1 MIIFTHFAT
10 PYNDRERFRMH
21 TMRATKVPKTYIYFW
36 CLVLLVKPYPSRI
49 QGSNPALNE
58 FQSVGPLSIV
68 LRNCCPL
75 PGVGGGAGGLIQIP
89 LNTSTHLSTWS
100 VGTLCKGQ
108 QRDAESQI
116 LHVHP
121 HVLSQKNELDAL
133 VNPLSFTHYRSQV
146 NIC

>member
-75 PGVGGGAGGLIQIP
+75 PGVGGGGWRP
-89 LNTSTHLSTWS
+89 DTDSPEHLNPPEYMECWYTLQRSAKGCRVPDLTCTSP
-100 VGTLCKGQ
+100 
-108 QRDAESQI
+108 R
-116 LHVHP
+116 
-121 HVLSQKNELDAL
+121 
-133 VNPLSFTHYRSQV
+133 SFSKE
-146 NIC
+146 